1 MFLYIHIISSPLQ
14 EQIDEL
20 MAQNARDEEED
31 QEEEEEEEESWIF
44 IQNKNHLISKAL
56 FSSYP
61 KFLCESPSI
70 QSLTFGLET
79 QCILRIFHRVL
90 WHSSRTLIALKYHL
104 MFLRMLGMM
113 MKRNQMRM
121 WPWMMPQMIQSDSE
135 VEMVELDPYFN
146 QPDNQLGL
154 EDYESPRDESATPVH
169 TPVREE
175 PKVTP

>member
-1 MFLYIHIISSPLQ
+1 MMEFNPMIVQTNRKKHKGYLLHVPVYIHIISSPLQ

-79 QCILRIFHRVL
+79 QCIL
-90 WHSSRTLIALKYHL
+90 
-104 MFLRMLGMM
+104 
-113 MKRNQMRM
+113 
-121 WPWMMPQMIQSDSE
+121 
-135 VEMVELDPYFN
+135 
-146 QPDNQLGL
+146 
-154 EDYESPRDESATPVH
+154 
-169 TPVREE
+169 
-175 PKVTP
+175 